1 MYDLFGFISC
11 IIVNRNVFYS
21 NDNVASY
28 FRKAQH
34 TIEWKL
40 SLLGIPLTEQWSP
53 VKLNL
58 CGLKLLCTFSILT
71 EDSKAEKETLKLQK
85 SSMFLA
91 NKLAT
96 TDHFQTSFVHG
107 FGLL

>member
-1 MYDLFGFISC
+1 MYDLFGFFSC
-11 IIVNRNVFYS
+11 IIVNRNAFYS
-21 NDNVASY
+21 NDKVASY

-40 SLLGIPLTEQWSP
+40 SLLGTHLTEQQRP

-85 SSMFLA
+85 PSIFLA
-91 NKLAT
+91 NKLAA

>member
-1 MYDLFGFISC
+1 MYDLFGFFSC

-21 NDNVASY
+21 NDNVARY

-40 SLLGIPLTEQWSP
+40 SLLGIHLTEQQSP

-58 CGLKLLCTFSILT
+58 CGLKLLCNFSIL
-71 EDSKAEKETLKLQK
+71 
-85 SSMFLA
+85 
-91 NKLAT
+91 
-96 TDHFQTSFVHG
+96 VRVRG
-107 FGLL
+107 